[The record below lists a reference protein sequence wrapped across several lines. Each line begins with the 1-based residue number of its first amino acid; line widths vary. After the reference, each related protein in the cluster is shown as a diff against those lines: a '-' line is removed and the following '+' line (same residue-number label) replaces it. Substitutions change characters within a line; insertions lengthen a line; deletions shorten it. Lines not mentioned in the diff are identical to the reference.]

1 MAEISFPFTKDNDGG
16 GRQAVGQTDWQS
28 MAQMWGGDRVATR
41 LTSSSYTGAAL
52 PFAIKVVGD
61 RTVEISPGEAWVGG
75 FYYRLDAPIAFDI
88 GANFDPAKDRRDT
101 VVLRADIP
109 RGSVNMTVVQGQP
122 SANPIAVQPRRKAGQ
137 EWELVIHE
145 LKVPRANG
153 RVEPF
158 NRAPFD
164 MPNPVAF
171 PWNAGDSAAFMPV
184 GTFVYDLDSDARHV
198 QQEHFRGRDG
208 LVPSMTLGK
217 SSTYTPQL
225 INAAS
230 DPKGLVCRGRWRWIA
245 PNTCW
250 FSVDYRNDSDAEIRT
265 KQDALSFQLPVPLN
279 GSTGQAFTGYMLNVD
294 ERGGLPNFV
303 ALTGMAWAGHRG
315 QTVKITSQ
323 SANSLRDGLDYL
335 LLFPP
340 RASIVFSGVYEA
352 NQFNE

>member
-1 MAEISFPFTKDNDGG
+1 MAEISFPFNKDNDAG
-16 GRQAVGQTDWQS
+16 GRQAVGQGDWQAMS
-28 MAQMWGGDRVATR
+28 QLWAGDRVAAK

-52 PFAIKVVGD
+52 PFAIKVIGD

-75 FYYRLDAPIAFDI
+75 FFYRLDAPISFDI
-88 GANFDPAKDRRDT
+88 GPNFDPAKDRRDT
-101 VVLRADIP
+101 IVLRADIP
-109 RGSVNMTVVQGQP
+109 RGSVNMAVVQGQP
-122 SANPIAVQPRRKAGQ
+122 SANPIAVQPKRKPGQ

-164 MPNPVAF
+164 LPAPVAF
-171 PWNAGDSAAFMPV
+171 PWNAGDSANFVPV
-184 GTFVYDLDSDARHV
+184 GTFVYDLDSDGRHG
-198 QQEHFRGRDG
+198 QQELFRGRDG

-217 SSTYTPQL
+217 SFTYTPQL

-245 PNTCW
+245 PNLAW
-250 FSVDYRNDSDAEIRT
+250 FSVDFRNDSSAAIRA

-279 GSTGQAFTGYMLNVD
+279 GSTGQSFAGYLLNIE
-294 ERGGLPNFV
+294 ERSGLPNMA
-303 ALTGMAWAGHRG
+303 ALTGMAWAGQRG
-315 QTVKITSQ
+315 QTVRILSQ
-323 SANSLRDGLDYL
+323 SANSLMDGLDYL
-335 LLFPP
+335 LVFPP
-340 RASIVFSGVYEA
+340 RASIVFSGVFEA